1 LKFGKV
7 RRKTRGGERERKKKL
22 IHTKPNVNN
31 PYASARDGKA
41 IETIQTPIWKP
52 LLGHLK
58 PPTYCPKGI
67 KAAHMFT
74 YTVHASN
81 PFLK

>member
-7 RRKTRGGERERKKKL
+7 RHKTRGGERERKKKL
-22 IHTKPNVNN
+22 IHTKPKVNN

-41 IETIQTPIWKP
+41 TETIQTPIWKP

-58 PPTYCPKGI
+58 PLTYCLKGI

-74 YTVHASN
+74 
-81 PFLK
+81 